1 MTKFLVSEENAE
13 GFRLE
18 DILTAIRKDIL
29 SRSVKIADDSR
40 PEARHV
46 LDNNMKILNL
56 LSDAINLADDST
68 RTLDKAFGPHG
79 TEPRIGKE

>member
-18 DILTAIRKDIL
+18 DILSAIRKDIL
-29 SRSVKIADDSR
+29 SRSLKIADDTRS
-40 PEARHV
+40 EAQHV
-46 LDNNMKILNL
+46 MSNNMKILNM
-56 LSDAINLADDST
+56 LSESIALAEDST

-79 TEPRIGKE
+79 TSPRIGKE